1 MFRNS
6 NFSEPEGYLL
16 GEKSAKT
23 FNHFWG
29 NETHASSDEKLL
41 LKCTKHYLVTQN
53 RFFVNL
59 KELPKILIK
68 ANGSMKT
75 SIIVFFYFSQC
86 IWNKKNLNSAGHMIS
101 GRSQISVM
109 LGGFKLW
116 ITWINH

>member
-75 SIIVFFYFSQC
+75 SIIIFFTSYNVSE
-86 IWNKKNLNSAGHMIS
+86 IKKLE
-101 GRSQISVM
+101 
-109 LGGFKLW
+109 
-116 ITWINH
+116 

>member
-1 MFRNS
+1 MFWNS
-6 NFSEPEGYLL
+6 NFSKPEGYLL

-75 SIIVFFYFSQC
+75 SIIIVFYF
-86 IWNKKNLNSAGHMIS
+86 L
-101 GRSQISVM
+101 
-109 LGGFKLW
+109 
-116 ITWINH
+116 